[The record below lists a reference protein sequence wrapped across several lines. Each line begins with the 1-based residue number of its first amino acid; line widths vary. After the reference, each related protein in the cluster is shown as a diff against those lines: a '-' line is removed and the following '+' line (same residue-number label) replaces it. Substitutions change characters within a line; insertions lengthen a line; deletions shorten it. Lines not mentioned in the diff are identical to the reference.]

1 MTKKEFCEIMAAG
14 HQEAADNLAKQ
25 NVNWSDERK
34 RLIFMAVQENR
45 AMAMAFRELAKEQP
59 E

>member
-14 HQEAADNLAKQ
+14 HQEAADNLAGQ

-45 AMAMAFRELAKEQP
+45 AMAMAFRDLAKEQP